1 MTPESVTPHPAPP
14 ACPLCGGAWRI
25 ARLGCRGCGCAL
37 EADFAPAP
45 LAALDPEAAAFAL
58 EFLRCGGNLRD
69 LGVRLNLSYPTLRS
83 RLDEVIARLGGPP
96 PGMGKADRPVAARPS
111 APVAPAATR
120 SILARKEQI
129 VARIDAG
136 ELTPAKGKAMLK
148 NLKKN

>member
-1 MTPESVTPHPAPP
+1 MTSASVNPRPAPP

-25 ARLGCRGCGCAL
+25 ARLCCRGCGCVL

-96 PGMGKADRPVAARPS
+96 PGLGSADRPATARPPA
-111 APVAPAATR
+111 APAPAAR

-136 ELTPAKGKAMLK
+136 ELTPAKGKALLR